1 MDNNHIKES
10 LDNTLSLLQMQS
22 LNASKLLAEAKGGKK
37 VKRKLSV
44 VMILAIMLLILTVTA
59 IAATLMWEKY
69 VVDLKK
75 REQNQGQYAD
85 WEIKTKQDL
94 IKSLME
100 MGYVQESDLTRQLFD
115 STISREKQEG
125 IADEIMLML
134 TKQTDAKEIN
144 ADIITYAIYGPES
157 TWTAEQR
164 VWWQQVTNMFRKVKD
179 NPDTLVL
186 SEKGDLSEERAISIA
201 KETILKAYEL
211 PKEMLDKAR
220 PVANLYVTKE
230 RPDYRRWDIQFQ
242 IYEDGKPDYLQRV
255 YTAVVDMSGKV
266 IADPDVGIDLPQGFV
281 QPTGVTRGRP
291 TSLLFQTI
299 DALALQAN
307 ERPFRVWPLELK
319 AEYSEKVAP
328 AVQDI
333 IESGDLTPL
342 VNGNGPDLSVIAS
355 SMFTYGL
362 PNEKDMAQSDAM
374 ELAVQTLIQS
384 YSLDSEAIAMYDDI
398 SVYYDITDPDLPLW
412 KFLFTANIASDLF
425 HTRYKVEMNSQTGV
439 ITKTDVIEFRKALDQ
454 DLEYVLRLY

>member
-100 MGYVQESDLTRQLFD
+100 MGYVQEYDLTRQLFD

-412 KFLFTANIASDLF
+412 KFLFAANIASDLF

-439 ITKTDVIEFRKALDQ
+439 ITKTDVIEFQKALDQ

>member
-266 IADPDVGIDLPQGFV
+266 IADPDVGIDLPKDLYNQQELHAVAQLHYSFK
-281 QPTGVTRGRP
+281 PLTH
-291 TSLLFQTI
+291 LLFKPTKG
-299 DALALQAN
+299 
-307 ERPFRVWPLELK
+307 P
-319 AEYSEKVAP
+319 
-328 AVQDI
+328 
-333 IESGDLTPL
+333 SGF
-342 VNGNGPDLSVIAS
+342 G
-355 SMFTYGL
+355 
-362 PNEKDMAQSDAM
+362 
-374 ELAVQTLIQS
+374 
-384 YSLDSEAIAMYDDI
+384 
-398 SVYYDITDPDLPLW
+398 
-412 KFLFTANIASDLF
+412 
-425 HTRYKVEMNSQTGV
+425 R
-439 ITKTDVIEFRKALDQ
+439 
-454 DLEYVLRLY
+454 